1 MTNSN
6 SAIVHRSP
14 CVWQSILH
22 TFTEAQLTN
31 LLKVSSVY
39 STPDLW
45 SSIQDAHSISR
56 RIYAQGQL
64 AQLATVMLVAIGPS
78 ANVYAENKVISPD
91 GFKRSA
97 TFAGRDA
104 GSLAFPGPVIRLA
117 HLRHLL
123 GPH

>member
-22 TFTEAQLTN
+22 AFTEAQLTN
-31 LLKVSSVY
+31 LLKVSS
-39 STPDLW
+39 
-45 SSIQDAHSISR
+45 
-56 RIYAQGQL
+56 
-64 AQLATVMLVAIGPS
+64 LATVVLVAIGPS

-104 GSLAFPGPVIRLA
+104 GNLAFPGPVIRLA